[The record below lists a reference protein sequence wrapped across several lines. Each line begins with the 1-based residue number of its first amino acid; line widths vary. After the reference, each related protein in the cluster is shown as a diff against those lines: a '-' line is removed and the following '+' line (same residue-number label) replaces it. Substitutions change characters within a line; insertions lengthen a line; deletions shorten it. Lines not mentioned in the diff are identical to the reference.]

1 MNYLLGLLVAA
12 ATTSPIA
19 LNSPTSPVEASSVE
33 TCVPMPKEQIYAKIV
48 HYSALYGVSEGMMDY
63 IVKNESSYRN
73 CIDGDH
79 FMPSPSVGLTQISLH
94 YWPDITR
101 EQAEDVDFS
110 LDFLASKLSDGKCRL
125 WTTCRAFQKSLA
137 RRE

>member
-1 MNYLLGLLVAA
+1 MNYLLGLLVAV

-19 LNSPTSPVEASSVE
+19 LQGPTMPVEPPSVAE
-33 TCVPMPKEQIYAKIV
+33 CVNVPKEIIYSKIA
-48 HYSALYGVSEGMMDY
+48 HYASLYGVSEGMMDY
-63 IVKNESSYRN
+63 IVRNESSYRN

-79 FMPSPSVGLTQISLH
+79 FMPSPSVGLVQISMH

-110 LDFLASKLSDGKCRL
+110 LRFLAEKLSEGKYHL
-125 WTTCRAFQKSLA
+125 WTTGRAFLA

>member
-1 MNYLLGLLVAA
+1 MNYLLGLLVAV

-19 LNSPTSPVEASSVE
+19 LESPTSPVEAPSVE
-33 TCVPMPKEQIYAKIV
+33 TCAPVPKERIYAKIA
-48 HYSALYGVSEGMMDY
+48 HYASKYGVSEGMMDY
-63 IVKNESSYRN
+63 IVRNESNYRN
-73 CIDGDH
+73 CVDGDH

-110 LDFLASKLSDGKCRL
+110 LDFLASKLSEGKCHL
-125 WTTCRAFQKSLA
+125 WTTCRAWQRLVASP
-137 RRE
+137 